1 MNIGPLQVLKKAKEA
16 GYRDAN
22 WAGRDPDLES
32 LRGEPEFEK
41 LYPAECAE

>member
-1 MNIGPLQVLKKAKEA
+1 MNIGPLQMLKTAKEA

-22 WAGRDPDLES
+22 WARRDPDLEL

-41 LYPAECAE
+41 LYPAESAE